1 MASPTDERRLKVP
14 ERAVQGEVIVV
25 KTLARHP
32 MEPGV
37 RRDPKSG
44 VIYPRFIIQSV
55 VCRFNGAEV
64 FRARWYSGV
73 SENPFLSFP
82 LRMDESGVIEVE
94 WVDDYLKSTTR
105 SAFIQVVDEEGREV
119 WPVTARTPAAPA

>member
-1 MASPTDERRLKVP
+1 MAASTDDRRLKVP
-14 ERAVQGEVIVV
+14 EEAVQGDIIIV

-37 RRDPKSG
+37 RRDPESG

-55 VCRFNGAEV
+55 ICRFNGAEV

-82 LRMDESGVIEVE
+82 LRVDESGVVEVE
-94 WVDDYLKSTTR
+94 WIDDYLKSTTR
-105 SAFIQVVDEEGREV
+105 SAFIRVVDEDGREV
-119 WPVTARTPAAPA
+119 WPVTAGTPTVGA

>member
-1 MASPTDERRLKVP
+1 MAARTDDRRLKMP
-14 ERAVQGEVIVV
+14 EKAAQGDIIIV

-37 RRDPKSG
+37 RRDPESG

-55 VCRFNGAEV
+55 ICRYNGAEV

-82 LRMDESGVIEVE
+82 LRVDESGVVEVE
-94 WVDDYLKSTTR
+94 WIDDYLKSTTR
-105 SAFIQVVDEEGREV
+105 SAFIRVVDADGQEV
-119 WPVTARTPAAPA
+119 WPVAAGAPTAGA

>member
-1 MASPTDERRLKVP
+1 MAARTDDRRLKML
-14 ERAVQGEVIVV
+14 EKAAQGDIIIV

-37 RRDPKSG
+37 RRDPESG

-55 VCRFNGAEV
+55 ICRYNGAEV

-82 LRMDESGVIEVE
+82 LRVDESGVVEVE
-94 WVDDYLKSTTR
+94 WIDDYLKSTTR
-105 SAFIQVVDEEGREV
+105 SAFIRVVDADGQEV
-119 WPVTARTPAAPA
+119 WPVAAGAPTAGA

>member
-1 MASPTDERRLKVP
+1 MASRADERRLKVP
-14 ERAVQGEVIVV
+14 EQAKQGEVIVV

-37 RRDPKSG
+37 RRDPDSG

-55 VCRFNGAEV
+55 VCRFNGVEV
-64 FRARWYSGV
+64 FQARWYSGV

-82 LRMDESGVIEVE
+82 LRVDESGVIEVE
-94 WVDDYLKSTTR
+94 WIDDYLKSTTR
-105 SAFIQVVDEEGREV
+105 TAFIQVFDAEGREV
-119 WPVTARTPAAPA
+119 WPVTAEAPSAVA

>member
-1 MASPTDERRLKVP
+1 MAARADERRLKVP
-14 ERAVQGEVIVV
+14 ERAVQGEVVVV

-37 RRDPKSG
+37 RRDPESG

-82 LRMDESGVIEVE
+82 LRVDESGVIEVE

-105 SAFIQVVDEEGREV
+105 SAFIEVVDAEGREV
-119 WPVTARTPAAPA
+119 WPVTARTPSAPA

>member
-1 MASPTDERRLKVP
+1 MAARTDDRRLKVP
-14 ERAVQGEVIVV
+14 EEAVQGDIIIV

-37 RRDPKSG
+37 RRDPESG

-55 VCRFNGAEV
+55 ICRYNGAEV

-82 LRMDESGVIEVE
+82 LRVDESGVVEVE
-94 WVDDYLKSTTR
+94 WIDDYLKSTTR
-105 SAFIQVVDEEGREV
+105 SAFVRVVDADGQEV
-119 WPVTARTPAAPA
+119 WPVTAGAPTVGA

>member
-55 VCRFNGAEV
+55 VCRFNGEEV

-119 WPVTARTPAAPA
+119 WPVTARTPSAPA